1 MHAWINDK
9 SEGRGDCYVVAES
22 RVTRSPGVTQKLD
35 NVCSLVGNL
44 DKEIPKQNVVNDT
57 CFFLMLKVICKRR
70 VLSLELF
77 KGKTHLY

>member
-1 MHAWINDK
+1 MHAWINER

-35 NVCSLVGNL
+35 NVYSLVGNL
-44 DKEIPKQNVVNDT
+44 DKEIPRQSVVNDT
-57 CFFLMLKVICKRR
+57 CFFLMLKVIYKRR

-77 KGKTHLY
+77 KGKTRLY